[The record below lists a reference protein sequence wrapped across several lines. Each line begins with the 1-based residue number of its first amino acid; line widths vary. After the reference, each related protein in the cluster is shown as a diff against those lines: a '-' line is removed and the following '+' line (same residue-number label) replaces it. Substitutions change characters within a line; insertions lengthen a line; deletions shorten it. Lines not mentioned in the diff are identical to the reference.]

1 MIKNKKTIDPKDDNS
16 TKVIQLETAMGA
28 AIECFKNSG
37 AVCVERDRFAPVKK
51 CGDLLTLRSDVY
63 SVTSDSRLVL
73 SQGVTEAPAM
83 NIDGKKY
90 KLVDALEKALS
101 LGTPSLKQCKS
112 LKVDGYVYF
121 TRRNML
127 VGTVN
132 IVNTS
137 NEPKVLPPGRY
148 ENCTVDLSA
157 APGLGALLPVKVE
170 TEPIDGQK
178 PGTSGLR
185 KKTKEFMNG
194 NYLKNFVQST
204 LNAVKASGVD
214 YDTQTLTIGGDGRYY
229 NDEAI
234 QIIIKMAIANGIN
247 HILIGGSGLLST
259 PAMSAVIRE
268 RGPSYM
274 KSFGGFILTA
284 SHNPGGPN
292 EDFGIKYNIE
302 NGGPAPE
309 GFTNV
314 IYKNTTTLT
323 ELNIC
328 PDFPNIDLTLCGIT
342 KVESSC
348 GSAIVTVEVMDAV
361 EQHVDLL
368 KNVFDFGAIKQLLDR
383 PDFSMVYDCMHGVQG
398 PYARAVFIDELE
410 QAEDVLLNAVPKND
424 FGGHHADPNLTYAVD
439 LVDKMGLDKEGN
451 PVGTAHVPPS
461 FGAAADGD
469 ADRNMICGKNFFVTP
484 SDSLAILAHHANT
497 VPFFRDYGGLKAVAR
512 SMPTSGAVD
521 LVAKKNNLKLFETP
535 TGWKY
540 FGNLMDSKD
549 LFKGEEFNPL
559 ICGEES
565 FGTGSNHVR
574 EKDGMWAVLFWL
586 SILADF
592 NKDPNAKLVT
602 VQSIVESHWE
612 MYGRNYYTRYDY
624 EGVDKS
630 SAEAMFASMRD
641 SVDKVIGKTSAGY
654 TIKHADD
661 FKYVDPVDG
670 SISTKQGLRFLME
683 DGSRIVFRLSGT
695 AGSGATVRMYL
706 EKYEPN
712 AENTKQV
719 TATVMGDL
727 VAFAL
732 EISDLKKFTG
742 CESPTVIT

>member
-1 MIKNKKTIDPKDDNS
+1 MIKNAKTIDPKDDAS

-37 AVCVERDRFAPVKK
+37 AVCVDRDRFAPVKK

-63 SVTSDSRLVL
+63 SVTPDSRLVL
-73 SQGVTEAPAM
+73 SEGVVAAPEM
-83 NIDGKKY
+83 DIDGKKY
-90 KLVDALEKALS
+90 KLVDALERALA
-101 LGTPSLKQCKS
+101 LGTPSLKKCTN

-121 TRRNML
+121 SRRNIL
-127 VGTVN
+127 VGTVK
-132 IVNTS
+132 IVNS
-137 NEPKVLPPGRY
+137 SKEPKVLPPGKY
-148 ENCTVDLSA
+148 QNCTVDLSA
-157 APGLGALLPVKVE
+157 APGLGALLPAKMD
-170 TEPIDGQK
+170 TAPIAGQK

-185 KKTKEFMNG
+185 KKTKEFMTG

-204 LNAVKASGVD
+204 LNAVKASGVEMA
-214 YDTQTLTIGGDGRYY
+214 TQTLSIGGDGRYF

-234 QIIIKMAIANGIN
+234 QIIIKMAVANGVN
-247 HILIGGSGLLST
+247 HILVGENGLLST

-292 EDFGIKYNIE
+292 EDFGIKYNVE

-309 GFTNV
+309 GFTDL

-323 ELNIC
+323 EYLIC
-328 PDFPNIDLTLCGIT
+328 PDFPTVDLNVCGIT

-348 GSAIVTVEVMDAV
+348 GSALVTVEVIDAV

-368 KNVFDFGAIKQLLDR
+368 KSVFDFGAIKKLLDR

-398 PYARAVFIDELE
+398 PYARAVFVDELE
-410 QAEDVLLNAVPKND
+410 QPQSCLLNAVPKDD

-439 LVDKMGLDKEGN
+439 LVDMMGLDKDGSA
-451 PVGTAHVPPS
+451 VGTSHTPPS

-469 ADRNMICGKNFFVTP
+469 ADRNMICGTQFFVTP
-484 SDSLAILAHHANT
+484 SDSLAILAHHANI

-521 LVAKKNNLKLFETP
+521 LVAEKNNLKLFETP

-549 LFKGEEFNPL
+549 IFKGEDFTPL

-574 EKDGMWAVLFWL
+574 EKDGLWAVLFWL
-586 SILADF
+586 SILADY
-592 NKDPNAKLVT
+592 NKDPKAKLVS
-602 VQSIVESHWE
+602 VQQIVEKHWE
-612 MYGRNYYTRYDY
+612 MYGRNYYTR
-624 EGVDKS
+624 
-630 SAEAMFASMRD
+630 
-641 SVDKVIGKTSAGY
+641 
-654 TIKHADD
+654 
-661 FKYVDPVDG
+661 
-670 SISTKQGLRFLME
+670 
-683 DGSRIVFRLSGT
+683 
-695 AGSGATVRMYL
+695 
-706 EKYEPN
+706 
-712 AENTKQV
+712 
-719 TATVMGDL
+719 
-727 VAFAL
+727 
-732 EISDLKKFTG
+732 
-742 CESPTVIT
+742 